1 VQPFCICFLL
11 KVTDTESHKNL
22 INLIFYPLENILVIF
37 DKARIQMTNSTRFFL
52 INFLGCFAFLSIPV
66 FSSPDFG
73 FGWQMIYINPFQK
86 SFVRFVLLLLLFYSS
101 YYYFIP
107 KLYFNQKKWL
117 FGLSLVS
124 SYFILIGLTNVIF
137 GAQRPMPRPN
147 ESYHFPQPREH
158 SELFDAQFL
167 IPFLLVIALAFLIK
181 ITNRLN
187 EINTE
192 KRNAEVSYLKAQIN
206 PHFLFNTLNSLY
218 ALTLQK
224 SNEAP
229 IAVLKL
235 SGIMRYVVTESN
247 REYVPLEKEL
257 NYIKDY
263 IALQKL
269 RLDPNVSLVFEIDG
283 EPFGKAIAPLLLIPF
298 IENAF
303 KYGINPD
310 SESFIHIYIL
320 IDNQTLKMSVKNP
333 KAASEIDE
341 ELKTEEGLKNTQRR
355 LDLMYSGKYTLEV
368 SENEKLYSVTLTI
381 DLL

>member
-1 VQPFCICFLL
+1 
-11 KVTDTESHKNL
+11 
-22 INLIFYPLENILVIF
+22 
-37 DKARIQMTNSTRFFL
+37 
-52 INFLGCFAFLSIPV
+52 
-66 FSSPDFG
+66 
-73 FGWQMIYINPFQK
+73 
-86 SFVRFVLLLLLFYSS
+86 
-101 YYYFIP
+101 
-107 KLYFNQKKWL
+107 
-117 FGLSLVS
+117 
-124 SYFILIGLTNVIF
+124 
-137 GAQRPMPRPN
+137 MPRPN

-303 KYGINPD
+303 KYGAVLFTIFSLRSAIGN
-310 SESFIHIYIL
+310 
-320 IDNQTLKMSVKNP
+320 TL
-333 KAASEIDE
+333 
-341 ELKTEEGLKNTQRR
+341 
-355 LDLMYSGKYTLEV
+355 
-368 SENEKLYSVTLTI
+368 
-381 DLL
+381 

>member
-1 VQPFCICFLL
+1 VPIFCTCFLFKL
-11 KVTDTESHKNL
+11 IYLQNL
-22 INLIFYPLENILVIF
+22 SVYLISYALENILAIF
-37 DKARIQMTNSTRFFL
+37 DRARIQMTNTTRFYL
-52 INFLGCFAFLSIPV
+52 INLLGCFAFLSIPV

-73 FGWQMIYINPFQK
+73 LGWQMIYINPFQK
-86 SFVRFVLLLLLFYSS
+86 SFVRFVLLLILFYTS
-101 YYYFIP
+101 YYYFVP

-117 FGLSLVS
+117 FGLALIVS
-124 SYFILIGLTNVIF
+124 YLALISITNAIF
-137 GAQRPMPRPN
+137 GSHQFMPRPN
-147 ESYHFPQPREH
+147 SNHNFPQPREH

-181 ITNRLN
+181 ITNRLT
-187 EINTE
+187 EINDE

-224 SNEAP
+224 SDEAP
-229 IAVLKL
+229 NAVLKL
-235 SGIMRYVVTESN
+235 SSIMRYVVTESN
-247 REYVPLEKEL
+247 QEYVTLDKEL

-269 RLDPNVSLVFEIDG
+269 RLDQNVSLAFKIEG
-283 EPFGKAIAPLLLIPF
+283 EPFGKAIAPLILIPF

-310 SESFIHIYIL
+310 TESYIHIDIL
-320 IDNQTLKMSVKNP
+320 IENQNLKLSVKNP
-333 KAASEIDE
+333 KAATEVDE
-341 ELKTEEGLKNTQRR
+341 ALKTEEGLKNTQRR
-355 LDLMYSGKYTLEV
+355 LDLMYAGKYTLTVVED
-368 SENEKLYSVTLTI
+368 EKTYDVTLKI